1 MVDKVGE
8 NRGIAI
14 NIDKQIP
21 IAAGLAGGSSN
32 AAAVLKGL
40 NQLWDL
46 GFSQEE
52 LMNIGVEIGA
62 DVPFCIMGGAQPGP
76 KESERN

>member
-21 IAAGLAGGSSN
+21 IAAGLAGGGSSN

-62 DVPFCIMGGAQPGP
+62 DVP
-76 KESERN
+76 SV